1 MSVAFQP
8 FLISEF
14 KTGISTYLQP
24 WIRPQDALEPLVNA
38 YTYRGVI
45 SKRAGMSQF
54 GDQVPD
60 TNPIM
65 GIMQHINE
73 TTGAVQLVVA
83 TTVNLYK
90 YVPGSNTFVAV
101 TSPPTFT
108 GTIVNF
114 FNWTNWQSTVGG
126 TAYLYMCNNKDAVT
140 LFDGTTAT
148 QPTLAVDSTMSPVTI
163 TTCLDVQVY
172 NQRMLY
178 IRPTLST
185 GGIQNQSIYWS
196 AVSNAVDV
204 ITDVAGHGG
213 FLAAPTGDIIQS
225 TEFIR
230 NTLVVFFTGSVWA
243 FKFTGNQAQPF
254 VWQRLNS
261 TKSTNCPYA
270 SIDYD
275 ERASSVGNTGIIA
288 CDGENVQRY
297 DTTIIDYYEDNFSQ
311 QYYGQAFSQ
320 RYDNLNQAWTLYVSD
335 DRDPVQFPLVG
346 GVAPGSDSALIYN
359 FAEHSWATYSF
370 SIPLTCL
377 GLFFKQG
384 GKTWAEYTQSW
395 ESTQV
400 IWGSFSNQKNSLILL
415 AGDTSGNV
423 WLMDD
428 ENSQTDNGTPI
439 VPDIVTTRWNPLMQQ
454 GQKIQFGY
462 IDIYYLISS
471 LDPSNPVQVTLN
483 FYTDNSQDWAAQRT
497 LTLDGPSNSEY
508 TFKRIYLNLVGEFIK
523 MEIDPNVNA
532 FMQFLG
538 FIIWVRPAGRLTP

>member
-1 MSVAFQP
+1 MSTAFQP

-24 WIRPQDALEPLVNA
+24 WVRPQDALEPLVNA

-54 GDQVPD
+54 GDQVD
-60 TNPIM
+60 DMNPIM
-65 GIMQHINE
+65 GIMRYINE
-73 TTGAVQLVVA
+73 ADGTSILVVA
-83 TTVNLYK
+83 TTVNLYQ
-90 YVPGSNTFVAV
+90 YDPGSNTFIAVA
-101 TSPPTFT
+101 SPPTFT

-114 FNWTNWQSTVGG
+114 FNFTNWQATSGG
-126 TAYLYMCNNKDAVT
+126 TSFLYMCNNIDAVT

-148 QPTLAVDSTMSPVTI
+148 QPTLTVDGAGQTI
-163 TTCLDVQVY
+163 DTCLDLQVY
-172 NQRMLY
+172 NGRMLY

-185 GGIQNQSIYWS
+185 DGIQNQSIYWS
-196 AVSNAVDV
+196 AVSDAVNV
-204 ITDVAGHGG
+204 ITDVAGNGG

-243 FKFTGNQAQPF
+243 FKFTGNQSQPF

-270 SIDYD
+270 SVDYD
-275 ERASSVGNTGIIA
+275 QRATSIGNTGIIA
-288 CDGENVQRY
+288 CDGENIQRF
-297 DTTIIDYYEDNFSQ
+297 DTSIIDYYEDNFSQ

-335 DRDPVQFPLVG
+335 NRDPVKFPLVG

-359 FAEHSWATYSF
+359 FAEQSWATYTF
-370 SIPLTCL
+370 QIPLTCL
-377 GLFFKQG
+377 GLFFKQS
-384 GKTWAEYTQSW
+384 GKTWAQYTQTW
-395 ESTQV
+395 ESADV
-400 IWGSFSNQKNSLILL
+400 IWGSFQNQKNSLILL
-415 AGDTSGNV
+415 SGDTSGNV

-428 ENSQTDNGTPI
+428 GNMTTDNGTPI
-439 VPDIVTTRWNPLMQQ
+439 IPDIVTTRWNPLMQQ

-462 IDIYYLISS
+462 IDIYYYIASV
-471 LDPSNPVQVTLN
+471 DPTNPVQVTLN
-483 FYTDNSQDWAAQRT
+483 FYTDNSEDWAAQRT
-497 LTLDGPSNSEY
+497 LTLDGPDNSEF

-523 MEIDPNVNA
+523 MEIDPNVNS

>member
-1 MSVAFQP
+1 MSTSLQP
-8 FLISEF
+8 YLISEF

-54 GDQVPD
+54 GAQVPD
-60 TNPIM
+60 MNPIM
-65 GIMQHINE
+65 GIMRYNDEAAGTYI
-73 TTGAVQLVVA
+73 LIIA
-83 TTVNLYK
+83 TTVNLY
-90 YVPGSNTFVAV
+90 YYDPGSNTFKAVA
-101 TSPPTFT
+101 SPPTFT
-108 GTIVNF
+108 GNITNF
-114 FNWTNWQSTVGG
+114 FNWTNWQATTGG
-126 TAYLYMCNNKDAVT
+126 TSYLYMCNNHDAVT

-148 QPTLAVDSTMSPVTI
+148 QPALTFDSGGQTI

-172 NQRMLY
+172 QQRMLY

-185 GGIQNQSIYWS
+185 DGIQNQGISWS
-196 AVSNAVDV
+196 AVSNATNVLS
-204 ITDVAGHGG
+204 DVAGNGG

-243 FKFTGNQAQPF
+243 FKFTGRQDQPF

-270 SIDYD
+270 SVDYD
-275 ERASSVGNTGIIA
+275 ERASSIGNTGIIA
-288 CDGENVQRY
+288 CDGENVQRF

-311 QYYGQAFSQ
+311 QYYGQSFSQ
-320 RYDNLNQAWTLYVSD
+320 RYDNLNQAWTLYVSNEGA
-335 DRDPVQFPLVG
+335 DPPFPLVG
-346 GVAPGSDSALIYN
+346 SVAPGSDSALIYN
-359 FAEHSWATYSF
+359 FAEHSWATYTF
-370 SIPLTCL
+370 PIPLTCL
-377 GLFFKQG
+377 GLFYRQE

-395 ESTQV
+395 ESAQV
-400 IWGSFSNQKNSLILL
+400 IWASFQNQKNSLILL

-428 ENSQTDNGTPI
+428 ENSETDNGADI
-439 VPDIVTTRWNPLMQQ
+439 VPDIVTTRWNPIMSQ
-454 GQKIQFGY
+454 GQKIQFAY
-462 IDIYYLISS
+462 IDIYYLIAS
-471 LDPSNPVQVTLN
+471 LDPTNPISVTLN
-483 FYTDNSQDWAAQRT
+483 FYTDNSNDWAAQRT

-508 TFKRIYLNLVGEFIK
+508 TFKRIYLNLSGEFIK

-538 FIIWVRPAGRLTP
+538 FIIWAKPAGRLTP